1 MQLFPL
7 LVGGQ
12 SACLLKVQW
21 SLGLFGFIVA
31 ENYSPSVWFG
41 FRTDSIGINKEWI
54 GDSVEWAD
62 DVLLWKPDKHRVPT
76 AKSPTTKRSRKHSN
90 QHIREFLHFNA
101 QKKQNSEQIIFS
113 NHIVS
118 GQNIKT
124 RKLKCRVFS
133 LSLTR
138 CRSCVTERAPT
149 QSTQVSDICT
159 AAALQFERRHNDTKQ
174 PGNNKHTQRT
184 GSSSPTVTL
193 YSRGGGEVHN
203 RKGRDNGGRFTHG
216 RDTEPL
222 YRQILLWFCL

>member
-1 MQLFPL
+1 MTSYCGSQTNTEFAQQRVRRPNE
-7 LVGGQ
+7 
-12 SACLLKVQW
+12 
-21 SLGLFGFIVA
+21 A
-31 ENYSPSVWFG
+31 EN
-41 FRTDSIGINKEWI
+41 TQINTSENFCI
-54 GDSVEWAD
+54 
-62 DVLLWKPDKHRVPT
+62 LMH
-76 AKSPTTKRSRKHSN
+76 
-90 QHIREFLHFNA
+90 
-101 QKKQNSEQIIFS
+101 KKLNSEQIIFS

>member
-138 CRSCVTERAPT
+138 CRSCVWASSHAE
-149 QSTQVSDICT
+149 
-159 AAALQFERRHNDTKQ
+159 
-174 PGNNKHTQRT
+174 HT
-184 GSSSPTVTL
+184 GVWYLHSSSAAVWEATQWHKAARKQQTHTEDRKQQPHGHTVQQR
-193 YSRGGGEVHN
+193 RGWS
-203 RKGRDNGGRFTHG
+203 
-216 RDTEPL
+216 P
-222 YRQILLWFCL
+222 

>member
-101 QKKQNSEQIIFS
+101 QKNK
-113 NHIVS
+113 IVNRS
-118 GQNIKT
+118 
-124 RKLKCRVFS
+124 FS
-133 LSLTR
+133 LITSFQDRTSGHR
-138 CRSCVTERAPT
+138 FQSVTDTLQVMCHRA
-149 QSTQVSDICT
+149 SSH
-159 AAALQFERRHNDTKQ
+159 AE
-174 PGNNKHTQRT
+174 HT
-184 GSSSPTVTL
+184 GVWYLHSSSAAVWEATQWHKAARKQQTHTEDRKQQPHGHTVQQR
-193 YSRGGGEVHN
+193 RGWS
-203 RKGRDNGGRFTHG
+203 
-216 RDTEPL
+216 P
-222 YRQILLWFCL
+222 